1 MSKSNNK
8 NNNNKNEDSV
18 NTEFYKNGMNR
29 LHNGNKIIVAEHIS
43 ITENRVGYK
52 SEKNMFRVVRCC
64 DDTERPIKYYF
75 NSPEEYEK
83 ASGNRVSNV
92 VKKSWE
98 RSNRGNA
105 H

>member
-1 MSKSNNK
+1 MSRINSKS
-8 NNNNKNEDSV
+8 NNNKNEDSV
-18 NTEFYKNGMNR
+18 NVEFYKNGMNR
-29 LHNGNKIIVAEHIS
+29 LHNGNKITVAEHIS

-52 SEKNMFRVVRCC
+52 SEKNMFRVVHCC

-83 ASGNRVSNV
+83 ASGITVSTE

-98 RSNRGNA
+98 RSNRNLL
-105 H
+105 